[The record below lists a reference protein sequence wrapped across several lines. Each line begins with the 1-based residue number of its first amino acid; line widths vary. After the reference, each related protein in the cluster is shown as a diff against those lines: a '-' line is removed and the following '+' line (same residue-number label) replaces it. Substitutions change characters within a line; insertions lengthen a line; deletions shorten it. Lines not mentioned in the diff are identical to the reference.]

1 MKFLNLFIVLFSL
14 TLLSTA
20 CTSTTNT
27 SDETGS
33 LTVVMTDAP
42 FPIDLVAEANV
53 TINKIEI
60 RKDST
65 EDENENPFTVL
76 SEETQ
81 SFNLLELQN
90 GVKASLADLEVETG
104 SYDLIRLYVS
114 EASVVL
120 KDGTIHDL
128 FVPSGEQTGIKI
140 FINPSISVE
149 SNVLTE
155 LLLDFDVAKSFVV
168 KGNMNT
174 PAGIKGF
181 NFKPTLRAVNTST
194 SGRLEGVA
202 TDTSSAA
209 LANVQVSAIQDS
221 TIGNAFTD
229 STGSYAIIG
238 LKEGLYNLQATKAG
252 YDTLTVTGVE
262 VKAGSATTTDFEL
275 TPVDDQ

>member
-1 MKFLNLFIVLFSL
+1 MKFLNLFIALFAL

-27 SDETGS
+27 PEGTGS
-33 LTVVMTDAP
+33 LTVTMTDAP

-53 TINKIEI
+53 TIDKIEI

-65 EDENENPFTVL
+65 QEDNENPFTVL

-90 GVKASLADLEVETG
+90 GVKASLVDLEIEAG
-104 SYDLIRLYVS
+104 SYDLIRLYVRD
-114 EASVVL
+114 ASVVL
-120 KDGTIHDL
+120 KDGTTHDV
-128 FVPSGEQTGIKI
+128 FVPSGKQTGIKI
-140 FINPSISVE
+140 FIDPSITVE
-149 SNVLTE
+149 SNVSAE

-174 PAGIKGF
+174 PAGINGF
-181 NFKPTLRAVNTST
+181 IFKPTLRAVNAST

-209 LANVQVSAIQDS
+209 LANVQISAIQDS

-238 LKEGLYNLQATKAG
+238 LKEGFYNLQATKAG

-262 VKAGSATTTDFEL
+262 VKAGSATTTNFEL
-275 TPVDDQ
+275 TPVEAQ

>member
-1 MKFLNLFIVLFSL
+1 MKFLNLFIVLLSL
-14 TLLSTA
+14 TFLSTA

-27 SDETGS
+27 SDDTGS
-33 LTVVMTDAP
+33 LTVAMTDAP

-60 RKDST
+60 RRDST
-65 EDENENPFTVL
+65 QDENENPFTVL

-81 SFNLLELQN
+81 SYNLLELQN
-90 GVKASLADLEVETG
+90 GVKASLVDLEVETG

-120 KDGTIHDL
+120 KDGATHDL

-140 FINPSISVE
+140 FIDPSITVE
-149 SNVLTE
+149 SNVSTE

-168 KGNMNT
+168 KGNMNS

-181 NFKPTLRAVNTST
+181 NFKPTLRAVNAST
-194 SGRLEGVA
+194 SGRLEGAA

-238 LKEGLYNLQATKAG
+238 LKEGLYDLQATKAG
-252 YDTLTVTGVE
+252 YDTLNVTGVE

-275 TPVDDQ
+275 TPVDAQ